1 MEYLYSAL
9 NCSSNANSMIRLTAG
24 KSQRCHSIMTSFII
38 PEPLKPILD
47 LGFGIGALI
56 MFGEIIIV
64 LYRAFTLR
72 FTTVYIAKLVVYIF
86 ILVVCLDWVAGF
98 YFFRDT
104 FAPGVWNML
113 NSSVSS

>member
-1 MEYLYSAL
+1 M
-9 NCSSNANSMIRLTAG
+9 AG
-24 KSQRCHSIMTSFII
+24 FIV

-47 LGFGIGALI
+47 VTFGIGALI

-64 LYRAFTLR
+64 LYRASTLR
-72 FTTVYIAKLVVYIF
+72 FTPVYIAKLVVYIF

-104 FAPGVWNML
+104 FAPAIWDML
-113 NSSVSS
+113 NSSGSA